1 MYAKTAFIL
10 TLLLGL
16 LMGSCRNNQPQAA
29 FIQTGG
35 LEKVNFRVL
44 PFDLAEVKLLGGPF
58 KHATDLNAQSLLN
71 YQPDRMLANFRKAAG
86 LEPKAEHFGGWE
98 AQTISG
104 HTLGHYLS
112 ACALMYRTTGDQRFL
127 DRVNYIVDELALCQE
142 ADGSGFLGAF
152 PDGKKI
158 LTEEVAKGDIRS
170 QGFDLNGIWVPFY
183 NQHKTMAGLRDAY
196 HLCGNEKA
204 LTVNQKLADWIGT
217 IVSGL
222 NEEQIQNILNCEH
235 GGINETLADLYA
247 DTGEERYLALSRV
260 FHHKEILEPLADG
273 QDILPNKHA
282 NTQVPKLIGL
292 ARRYE
297 LTLDQ
302 RDLAAASF
310 FWDRVAHH
318 HSYVTGGNS
327 NHEYFGRPDQLR
339 NRLSNETTETC
350 NVYNMLKLSDHLFQI
365 EAQAKVGDFYER
377 ALFNQILSSQH
388 PGDGRVIYNLSL
400 EMGGTK
406 EYQDPE
412 WFTCCIGTGMENHSK
427 YGGAIY
433 YHNDQE
439 LFVNQFIASELT
451 WEEKGL
457 KLKQETTFPDQQGAT
472 LVFSVSEPTALTL
485 RIRYPYWADKN
496 GVSVQVNGKTQ
507 KITETPGSFIA
518 IRRYW
523 EDGDKVTL
531 KMPFTL
537 RLETMPDDTDR
548 VAVMYGPLVLA
559 GDLGPADDP
568 NAHTPDYVPYFFT
581 ENRDPNAW
589 IKPVAGEVNTFKTEG
604 VGKPRDVVL
613 KPFYRTHERRYSVY
627 WDLFN
632 QQKWDEKQAAY
643 QAELAEKKKLE
654 SLTHDF
660 LQLGEM
666 QPEREH
672 KLEGDNTFPQDF
684 QDRKMRGA
692 ERGGWFGFEMSVISD
707 QPMALA
713 IEYWGGFTGSKTFDI
728 QVDGQTIATENISGK
743 ADGRFITITYPVP
756 PELTQGKKKVKIKFM
771 PHTGHRAGPVFSVRM
786 IRGEQPEG

>member
-1 MYAKTAFIL
+1 MYAKSAF
-10 TLLLGL
+10 TLLLGFFAVA
-16 LMGSCRNNQPQAA
+16 CQDNQPAES

-35 LEKVNFRVL
+35 LEKATFRVL
-44 PFDLAEVKLLGGPF
+44 PFDLAQVKLLGGPF

-86 LEPKAEHFGGWE
+86 LEPKAEHYGGWE
-98 AQTISG
+98 AETISG

-127 DRVNYIVDELALCQE
+127 DRVNYIVDELALCQD
-142 ADGSGFLGAF
+142 ADGSGFIGAF
-152 PDGKKI
+152 PNGKKI

-204 LTVNQKLADWIGT
+204 LEVNKKLAGWIET

-222 NEEQIQNILNCEH
+222 NDEQVQNMLNCEH

-247 DTGEERYLALSRV
+247 DTGDERYLRLSRV
-260 FHHKEILEPLADG
+260 FHHKDILEPLADG

-297 LTLDQ
+297 LTLEP

-318 HSYVTGGNS
+318 HSYVTGGNG
-327 NHEYFGRPDQLR
+327 NHEYFGQPDQLR

-350 NVYNMLKLSDHLFQI
+350 NVYNMLKLSDHLFRLK
-365 EAQAKVGDFYER
+365 AQADVGDFYER

-400 EMGGTK
+400 EMGGIK
-406 EYQDPE
+406 EYQNPE

-439 LFVNQFIASELT
+439 LFVNQFIASELN

-457 KLKQETTFPDQQGAT
+457 KLKQETTFPDQQGTT
-472 LVFSVSEPTALTL
+472 LVFSASAPTALTL
-485 RIRYPYWADKN
+485 RIRYPYWTDRS
-496 GVSVQVNGKTQ
+496 GIEVQVNGKPQ
-507 KITETPGSFIA
+507 KITETPGSFIP

-523 EDGDKVTL
+523 EDGDKVTV

-589 IKPVAGEVNTFKTEG
+589 IKPVAGEPNTFKTEG
-604 VGKPRDVVL
+604 VGKPRDVTL

-643 QAELAEKKKLE
+643 QAELAEKKRLE

-672 KLEGDNTFPQDF
+672 KLEGDKTFPQDF

-692 ERGGWFGFEMSVISD
+692 ERGGWFGFEMQVLPD

-743 ADGRFITITYPVP
+743 ADGRFITVTYPIP
-756 PELTQGKKKVKIKFM
+756 SDLTNGKNKVGIKFM

-786 IRGEQPEG
+786 IKTS